1 MKENK
6 NDISINKIEL
16 KEKLKENI
24 IIINNQIKK
33 GCEREICYNI
43 YCKNNL
49 FCQLSKKNNF

>member
-24 IIINNQIKK
+24 LIIYNQIKK